1 LVGVAALKKGVGA
14 VPHYRPSDAQQS
26 PRFGGI
32 RTFARLP
39 HVTDLDGVDVAVV
52 GIPFD
57 TATTYRVG
65 ARFGPAAVRDASVL
79 LRPYHPSVDVMV
91 FEELSCVDY
100 GDTSVVPGYIED
112 AYARITAGIAPIL
125 AAGAIPIGI
134 GGDHS
139 ITLAELRAVAAT
151 HGPVALVQFDSH
163 GDTWDEYFG
172 RKYNHGTP
180 FRRAAEEGLIDPHR
194 SFQAGMRGS
203 LYGPSDYQDARE
215 MGFTLWP
222 MEEVRRQGWE
232 ATHAA
237 IRQVVGSGPVF
248 LTYDIDFVDPT
259 YAPGTGTPEVG
270 GPTSWEAL
278 LAVRGLVG
286 LEIVAADCVEVL
298 PAFDPTQ
305 TTAMLAANVIYEM
318 LALIARNR
326 KDTSRR

>member
-1 LVGVAALKKGVGA
+1 M
-14 VPHYRPSDAQQS
+14 PHYRPADAQES
-26 PRFGGI
+26 PRFSGI

-39 HVTDLDGVDVAVV
+39 HITDLDGVDVAIL

-65 ARFGPAAVRDASVL
+65 ARFGPAAVRDVSVM
-79 LRPYHPSVDVMV
+79 LRPYHPPVDTMV
-91 FEELSCVDY
+91 FEELSIVDY
-100 GDTSVVPGYIED
+100 GDAPIVPGYIED
-112 AYARITAGIAPIL
+112 AYERITAALAPIV
-125 AAGAIPIGI
+125 AAGVIPIGI

-151 HGPVALVQFDSH
+151 HGPVALVQFDAH
-163 GDTWDEYFG
+163 GDTWDTYFG

-180 FRRAAEEGLIDPHR
+180 FRRAVEEGLIDPHR

-203 LYGPSDYQDARE
+203 LYGPSDYADARD

-222 MEEVRRQGWE
+222 MEEVRSRGWD
-232 ATHAA
+232 ALHAA
-237 IRQVVGSGPVF
+237 IHAKVGSGPVF
-248 LTYDIDFVDPT
+248 LTYDIDFVDPA

-270 GPTSWEAL
+270 GVTSWEAL
-278 LAVRGLVG
+278 AAVRGLAG

-305 TTAMLAANVIYEM
+305 ITAMLAANVIYEI
-318 LALIARNR
+318 LAVIARTR
-326 KDTSRR
+326 RSRNAQGDNTR

>member
-1 LVGVAALKKGVGA
+1 
-14 VPHYRPSDAQQS
+14 
-26 PRFGGI
+26 
-32 RTFARLP
+32 
-39 HVTDLDGVDVAVV
+39 
-52 GIPFD
+52 
-57 TATTYRVG
+57 
-65 ARFGPAAVRDASVL
+65 
-79 LRPYHPSVDVMV
+79 MV

-112 AYARITAGIAPIL
+112 SYARITAGIAPIL

-139 ITLAELRAVAAT
+139 ITLAELRAVAAK

-180 FRRAAEEGLIDPHR
+180 FRRAAEEGLIDPRR

-237 IRQVVGSGPVF
+237 IRAGRRQRPGLPHLRHRLRGPDLRAGHRHAGSRRPD
-248 LTYDIDFVDPT
+248 L
-259 YAPGTGTPEVG
+259 VG
-270 GPTSWEAL
+270 GVAGGARPGGL
-278 LAVRGLVG
+278 GDRRGG
-286 LEIVAADCVEVL
+286 LRRGPARLRPDAD
-298 PAFDPTQ
+298 DGD
-305 TTAMLAANVIYEM
+305 
-318 LALIARNR
+318 ARR
-326 KDTSRR
+326 ERHL

>member
-1 LVGVAALKKGVGA
+1 MPTRGGVI
-14 VPHYRPSDAQQS
+14 VPHYRPSDAQAS
-26 PRFGGI
+26 PRFCGI

-39 HVTDLDGVDVAVV
+39 HVTEMEGVDVAIV

-65 ARFGPAAVRDASVL
+65 ARFGPAAVRDASLL

-91 FEELSCVDY
+91 FEELSVVDY
-100 GDTSVVPGYIED
+100 GDASVVPGYIED
-112 AYARITAGIAPIL
+112 SYARITASLEPVFAADVVPIS
-125 AAGAIPIGI
+125 I

-139 ITLAELRAVAAT
+139 ITLAELRAVAAK

-180 FRRAAEEGLIDPHR
+180 FRRAAEEGLIDPRR

-203 LYGPSDYQDARE
+203 LYGPSDYQDARD

-237 IRQVVGSGPVF
+237 IREVVGSGPVF

-270 GPTSWEAL
+270 GPTAWEAL

-318 LALIARNR
+318 LAVIARNR
-326 KDTSRR
+326 KDGTRR